1 LLSDD
6 FDQTILAH
14 KKDKWKSSKRRNVS
28 FFYFWEEGFLGDK
41 GREMFKRFSKS
52 AIPFGYICIM
62 KALVVTPKND
72 NEYKFVSELLKKL
85 GIGLSA
91 LSQEEL
97 EDLGLSKLMHSVDR
111 TKKVSRSEI
120 MKKLSGDES

>member
-1 LLSDD
+1 
-6 FDQTILAH
+6 
-14 KKDKWKSSKRRNVS
+14 
-28 FFYFWEEGFLGDK
+28 
-41 GREMFKRFSKS
+41 MFKRFSKS
-52 AIPFGYICIM
+52 AIAFGYICIM

-97 EDLGLSKLMHSVDR
+97 EDLGMSKLMRSVDKS
-111 TKKVSRSEI
+111 KKATRSEI